1 MGKIN
6 FVFYSMIFLAS
17 IVMAG
22 KPTAEE
28 ENLYNECD
36 KGNGKYSSCTKL
48 IEILSKKCDGG
59 DMIGCSDLGYILGPK
74 LGMREASITPYEKSC
89 KAGIAASCFNLGI
102 HDIGLRGNIKR
113 AVMNYTIACEKYSE
127 RLEEERIFKLR
138 SCALK
143 VALENCL
150 RDQEEHDPVK
160 CAKKAFWEISD
171 KYDSNSTKE

>member
-22 KPTAEE
+22 KHTAEE

-48 IEILSKKCDGG
+48 IEILSKKCDSG
-59 DMIGCSDLGYILGPK
+59 DMTRCSDLGSILGIE
-74 LGMREASITPYEKSC
+74 LGMREAAFVPLEKSC

-150 RDQEEHDPVK
+150 RDEEEHDPVK
-160 CAKKAFWEISD
+160 CALEAFEEITD
-171 KYDSNSTKE
+171 KYNANSIKE

>member
-6 FVFYSMIFLAS
+6 FAFCFMIFLAS
-17 IVMAG
+17 IAIAD

-48 IEILSKKCDGG
+48 IEILSKKCDSG
-59 DMIGCSDLGYILGPK
+59 DMIGCSDLGSILGID

-89 KAGIAASCFNLGI
+89 KAGIAESCFALGTQ
-102 HDIGLRGNIKR
+102 DIGLRGNIKK

-150 RDQEEHDPVK
+150 RDEEEHDPVK
-160 CAKKAFWEISD
+160 CALEAFEEITD
-171 KYDSNSTKE
+171 KYNANSIKE

>member
-48 IEILSKKCDGG
+48 IEILSKKCDSG
-59 DMIGCSDLGYILGPK
+59 DMTRCSDLGSILGLE
-74 LGMREASITPYEKSC
+74 LGMREAAFVPLEKSC

-102 HDIGLRGNIKR
+102 HDIAIRGNVKR
-113 AVMNYTIACEKYSE
+113 AAHNYAIACEKYSE
-127 RLEEERIFKLR
+127 RLEEERIFKLK

-143 VALENCL
+143 TALENCL

-171 KYDSNSTKE
+171 KYDANSTKE

>member
-22 KPTAEE
+22 KHTAEE
-28 ENLYNECD
+28 ENLYNECN

-48 IEILSKKCDGG
+48 IEILSKKCDSG
-59 DMIGCSDLGYILGPK
+59 DMIGCADVGYIMGLE
-74 LGMREASITPYEKSC
+74 LGMREAAFVPLEKSC

-102 HDIGLRGNIKR
+102 HDIAIRGNVKR
-113 AVMNYTIACEKYSE
+113 AAHNYAIACEKYSE
-127 RLEEERIFKLR
+127 HLEKEKIFKLK

-150 RDQEEHDPVK
+150 RDEEEHDPVK

-171 KYDSNSTKE
+171 KYDANSTKE

>member
-48 IEILSKKCDGG
+48 IEILSKKCDSG
-59 DMIGCSDLGYILGPK
+59 DMTRCSDLGSILGVE
-74 LGMREASITPYEKSC
+74 LGMREAAFVPLEKSC

-102 HDIGLRGNIKR
+102 HDIGLRGNIKK
-113 AVMNYTIACEKYSE
+113 AVINYTTACEKFTDQKK
-127 RLEEERIFKLR
+127 LFKLR

-150 RDQEEHDPVK
+150 RDEEEHDPVK
-160 CAKKAFWEISD
+160 CALEAFEEIAD
-171 KYDSNSTKE
+171 KYDANSIKE

>member
-48 IEILSKKCDGG
+48 IEILSEKCDNG
-59 DMIGCSDLGYILGPK
+59 DMTRCSDLGSILGIE
-74 LGMREASITPYEKSC
+74 LGMREAAFVPLEKSC

-102 HDIGLRGNIKR
+102 HDIAIRGNVKR
-113 AVMNYTIACEKYSE
+113 AAHNYAIACEKYSE
-127 RLEEERIFKLR
+127 HLEKERIFKLK

-143 VALENCL
+143 TALENCL
-150 RDQEEHDPVK
+150 RDEEEHDPVK

-171 KYDSNSTKE
+171 KYDANSTKE

>member
-22 KPTAEE
+22 KHTAEE

-48 IEILSKKCDGG
+48 IEILSKKCDSG
-59 DMIGCSDLGYILGPK
+59 DMIGCADVGYIIGLE
-74 LGMREASITPYEKSC
+74 LGMREAAFVPLEKSC

-102 HDIGLRGNIKR
+102 HDIAIRDNVKR
-113 AVMNYTIACEKYSE
+113 AAHNYAIACEKYSE
-127 RLEEERIFKLR
+127 HLEKEKIFKLK

-160 CAKKAFWEISD
+160 CAKKAF
-171 KYDSNSTKE
+171 

>member
-22 KPTAEE
+22 KHTAEE

-59 DMIGCSDLGYILGPK
+59 DMIGCSDLGSILGIE
-74 LGMREASITPYEKSC
+74 LGMREAAFVPLEKSC
-89 KAGIAASCFNLGI
+89 KAGVAASCFNLGI
-102 HDIGLRGNIKR
+102 HDIGLR
-113 AVMNYTIACEKYSE
+113 
-127 RLEEERIFKLR
+127 LL
-138 SCALK
+138 
-143 VALENCL
+143 
-150 RDQEEHDPVK
+150 
-160 CAKKAFWEISD
+160 
-171 KYDSNSTKE
+171 

>member
-6 FVFYSMIFLAS
+6 FAFCSMIFLAS

-48 IEILSKKCDGG
+48 IEILSKKCDSG

-89 KAGIAASCFNLGI
+89 KAGIAESCFALGTQ
-102 HDIGLRGNIKR
+102 DIGLRGNIKK
-113 AVMNYTIACEKYSE
+113 AVINYTTACEKFTDQKK
-127 RLEEERIFKLR
+127 LFKLR

-150 RDQEEHDPVK
+150 RDEEEHDPVK
-160 CAKKAFWEISD
+160 CALEAFKEITD
-171 KYDSNSTKE
+171 KYNANSIKE

>member
-1 MGKIN
+1 MRSISVL
-6 FVFYSMIFLAS
+6 FLLIMILSCPLSAKS
-17 IVMAG
+17 
-22 KPTAEE
+22 TAEE
-28 ENLYNECD
+28 QNLYNECD

-48 IEILSKKCDGG
+48 IEILSKKCDSGN
-59 DMIGCSDLGYILGPK
+59 MEKCNDLGYVMGLE
-74 LGMREASITPYEKSC
+74 LGMREAAFVPLEKSC

-102 HDIGLRGNIKR
+102 HDIAIRGNVKR
-113 AVMNYTIACEKYSE
+113 AAHNYAIACEKYSE
-127 RLEEERIFKLR
+127 RLEEERIFKLK

-143 VALENCL
+143 TALENCL

>member
-1 MGKIN
+1 MTRLGFI
-6 FVFYSMIFLAS
+6 FYSMIFLVSVA
-17 IVMAG
+17 MAG

-59 DMIGCSDLGYILGPK
+59 DMIGCSDLGSILGIE
-74 LGMREASITPYEKSC
+74 LGMREAAFVPLEKSC
-89 KAGIAASCFNLGI
+89 KAGIADSCFNLGI
-102 HDIGLRGNIKR
+102 HDIGLRGNIKK
-113 AVMNYTIACEKYSE
+113 AVINYTIACEKYSE

-143 VALENCL
+143 TALENCL
-150 RDQEEHDPVK
+150 RDEEEHDPVK

-171 KYDSNSTKE
+171 KYDANSTKE